1 MRARSHFNMSSNA
14 KSLRKIKRPINNR
27 PQVKQPAPQLLQWYA
42 AGHRDLPWRR
52 TSDPYRVWISEIMLQ
67 QTRAQAVIPYYERFL
82 DRFPTVAALA
92 ASEEEQVLT
101 LWSGLGYY
109 SRARNLRRA
118 AQQIVAAGGFPRDFD
133 GLRAL
138 PGIGD
143 YTAAAIASIA
153 FGLPHVVVDGNV
165 LRVVARVENDA
176 ADIGSART
184 RERFRMIAQSWLIAK
199 HAGAFNQAIMELGA
213 TVCLPRKP
221 LCLVCPWAEDCK
233 ALQEG
238 TAAQLPV
245 KLRRTEP
252 VKIEGVLLVVRKGT
266 RVLLRK
272 REAEARRMAGFWDLP
287 SPADLPSAQPGEGF
301 GEIRHTITHHRY
313 TLQVSA
319 ATAPI
324 PHGPFEWFDA
334 ETLRDVPLSTTARKA
349 LKLAGVL

>member
-1 MRARSHFNMSSNA
+1 MAARHRIA
-14 KSLRKIKRPINNR
+14 VVAATEVEHRRQDR
-27 PQVKQPAPQLLQWYA
+27 RRYQLAERLLEWYA

-52 TSDPYRVWISEIMLQ
+52 TDDPYRIWISEIMLQ

-82 DRFPTVAALA
+82 HRFPAIEALA
-92 ASEEEQVLT
+92 AAQEDQVLT

-109 SRARNLRRA
+109 SRARNLRLA
-118 AQQIVAAGGFPRDFD
+118 AQRIVAAGGFPRDFD

-184 RERFRMIAQSWLIAK
+184 RERFRTIAQRWLDAK
-199 HAGAFNQAIMELGA
+199 NAGAFNQAIMELGA
-213 TVCLPRKP
+213 TVCLPRNP
-221 LCLVCPWAEDCK
+221 QCLVCPLAGRCQG
-233 ALQEG
+233 LQEG

-252 VKIEGVLLVVRKGT
+252 VKIAGVLLVVRNEA
-266 RVLLRK
+266 RVLLRL
-272 REAEARRMAGFWDLP
+272 REKDARRMAGFWDLP
-287 SPADLPSAQPGEGF
+287 APADLPDAQTSECL
-301 GEIRHTITHHRY
+301 GEIRHTITYHRY
-313 TLQVSA
+313 TLQVIA
-319 ATAPI
+319 ASLSKTRARI
-324 PHGPFEWFDA
+324 PQGPFKWFDA
-334 ETLRDVPLSTTARKA
+334 EALREAPLSTTARKA